1 MMCNFL
7 AQLQAR
13 KTSFARSRS
22 GASCLALW
30 AATAAFTIASGSTAM
45 AGFLD
50 KVVKAVTSP
59 VATVLQGKV
68 TDIPKVVVNT
78 LGGGAVVDT
87 VANTVGGSVGQLM
100 KDARAAGP
108 TATMNLTNVQ
118 FIQSVLAIKAAK
130 ANGLIKDSSDCHT
143 LAQKIT
149 SAVHGY
155 ASNDPMLIGVADD
168 QTTMTRMLGDAACD
182 TAIPGSPGS
191 PPGAPPVAA
200 LPPAAINALPFAPG
214 FDGNSIQVHPIAQ
227 CTMGQNPFF
236 AAGGFLLMSDLTA
249 ANWNPMA
256 MQWFPVAQLQFD
268 GTGAFYL
275 RGPGPGMMNLL
286 VGFDGKLYALN
297 VTTNMVT
304 FPLGQCV

>member
-1 MMCNFL
+1 MCNFSTL
-7 AQLQAR
+7 LQAR
-13 KTSFARSRS
+13 KTPSVRSRPGGS
-22 GASCLALW
+22 SLAFGLV
-30 AATAAFTIASGSTAM
+30 TAAFTIASGSTAT

-87 VANTVGGSVGQLM
+87 VATTVGGSVGQLM

-130 ANGLIKDSSDCHT
+130 ANGLIKNSSDCHA

-155 ASNDPMLIGVADD
+155 ASNDPMLMGVADD

-191 PPGAPPVAA
+191 PGAPPVAG
-200 LPPAAINALPFAPG
+200 LPPDAINALPFAPG

-227 CTMGQNPFF
+227 CTMGPNPFF

-268 GTGAFYL
+268 GSGAFYL

-286 VGFDGKLYALN
+286 VGFDGKLFALN
-297 VTTNMVT
+297 LATNMVT

>member
-130 ANGLIKDSSDCHT
+130 ANGLIKDS
-143 LAQKIT
+143 A
-149 SAVHGY
+149 A
-155 ASNDPMLIGVADD
+155 AD
-168 QTTMTRMLGDAACD
+168 
-182 TAIPGSPGS
+182 
-191 PPGAPPVAA
+191 
-200 LPPAAINALPFAPG
+200 
-214 FDGNSIQVHPIAQ
+214 
-227 CTMGQNPFF
+227 GQH
-236 AAGGFLLMSDLTA
+236 
-249 ANWNPMA
+249 
-256 MQWFPVAQLQFD
+256 
-268 GTGAFYL
+268 
-275 RGPGPGMMNLL
+275 RR
-286 VGFDGKLYALN
+286 
-297 VTTNMVT
+297 
-304 FPLGQCV
+304 